1 MHIENNME
9 NDHEENIFCY
19 ISYYTDD
26 DILSKCS
33 NSDGSL
39 IILSLELLQDVPG
52 MTLTLSGNRL
62 FNESGQNME
71 MSVITGI
78 KGEDA
83 VNPESFRLEQN
94 YPNPFNPVT
103 SIGYFLPGQSH
114 VLLTVY
120 NMRGEEVIRLV
131 DEEMSMGYHSSEWNA
146 LNSASGIYFYK
157 IVTDSYVSTKKMIL
171 LK

>member
-1 MHIENNME
+1 M
-9 NDHEENIFCY
+9 
-19 ISYYTDD
+19 
-26 DILSKCS
+26 
-33 NSDGSL
+33 
-39 IILSLELLQDVPG
+39 ELLQDVPG
-52 MTLTLSGNRL
+52 MTLMLSGNRL
-62 FNESGQNME
+62 FNESGQSME

-103 SIGYFLPGQSH
+103 SIGYFLPSQSH
-114 VLLTVY
+114 VLLTIY

-131 DEEMSMGYHSSEWNA
+131 NEEMSIGYHTVEWNA
-146 LNSASGIYFYK
+146 LNSASGIYLYK
-157 IVTDSYVSTKKMIL
+157 IITDNYVSTRKMVL